1 MVGFHDKSFLESFNK
16 QAPSHPDDP
25 VFHSFSTLIK
35 QPFCSPMKVN
45 AAMSELPKGAQLMC
59 SWLPKGQRVFLYIV
73 NGKGYL
79 VNCFAVDSCA
89 DWV

>member
-1 MVGFHDKSFLESFNK
+1 MVGFHDKSFLQSFNK
-16 QAPSHPDDP
+16 QTPSHPEDP
-25 VFHSFSTLIK
+25 ILRSFSALIK

-45 AAMSELPKGAQLMC
+45 ATVSEVPKDAQLMC

-79 VNCFAVDSCA
+79 VNCL
-89 DWV
+89 